1 MHGLFRNLTNG
12 AGVRFLFDN
21 YALDVA
27 RRELRR
33 GADLLPVEPQVFDLL
48 VFLIQNRTRVVSKDD
63 LIEGIWGGRIVSE
76 STLTSRINA
85 VRKAVGDSG
94 EHQRL
99 IRTIPRKG
107 IRFVGDAREETPPS
121 GTFSAKAAPAPAV
134 SGEGMDRAQ
143 LVSDGAAIRL
153 ARRPSI
159 AVLPFANIS
168 GDPEQ
173 AFFADGMTEEIIT
186 GLSRVRWFFVTARTS
201 SFAYKGRSFDAQSAA
216 SELGVRY
223 VLQGSL
229 RKECDRV
236 RIHVQLTDG
245 ETGTQL
251 WAQRYDRALSNVFDL
266 QDEITATIVGALEPA
281 LGKVERQRAR
291 SRKPG
296 NLDAWE
302 VYQHGMSHLYRLT
315 KDDLLAAR
323 RLFAQAIAMDPE
335 LGMAYS
341 GIAEALYYESVYGFA
356 DSIPDNREKALAP
369 ALRAVAL
376 DPEDAGAHCT
386 LGRTHYMRRE
396 HAAAIIELT
405 TALDLNPSSALAHY
419 GMGAVLVFSGKPA
432 EAVGYLKSAMRLSP
446 YDPNMGSML
455 VRLADAMYFVHD
467 YEGAVDWA
475 RKALQQPQF
484 QWSRY
489 AVLLAALGQL
499 GRLNEARLLLDQ
511 VKKLRPDFS
520 LTFVRRT
527 HLFDDC
533 DRFEHYL
540 DGLRKVGVMK

>member
-1 MHGLFRNLTNG
+1 
-12 AGVRFLFDN
+12 VRFVFDD

-63 LIEGIWGGRIVSE
+63 LIQGVWGGRIVSE

-121 GTFSAKAAPAPAV
+121 GTFSAKAAPAPEA

-143 LVSDGAAIRL
+143 LVSDGAAVRI

-201 SFAYKGRSFDAQSAA
+201 SFAYKGRSFDVKSAA

-229 RKECDRV
+229 RKDCDRV

-323 RLFAQAIAMDPE
+323 RFFAQAIAMDPE

-356 DSIPDNREKALAP
+356 DSIADNREKALAP

-432 EAVGYLKSAMRLSP
+432 ESVGYLKSAMRLSP
-446 YDPNMGSML
+446 YDPNMGSIL

-467 YEGAVDWA
+467 YEAAVDWA

-520 LTFVRRT
+520 LSFVQRT
-527 HLFDDC
+527 HLFE
-533 DRFEHYL
+533 DRGKFEHYL